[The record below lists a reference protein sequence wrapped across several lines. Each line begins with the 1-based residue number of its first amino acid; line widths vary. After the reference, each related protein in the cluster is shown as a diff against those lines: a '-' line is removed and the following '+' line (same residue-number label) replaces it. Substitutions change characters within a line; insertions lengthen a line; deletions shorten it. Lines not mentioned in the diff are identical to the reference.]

1 MALTHP
7 AFTYF
12 VYKERTIVL
21 SYLPSKLSLHLYVTI
36 RPDSPNTTTPQK
48 TVLQTLTSD

>member
-36 RPDSPNTTTPQK
+36 RPDSPNAPQK
-48 TVLQTLTSD
+48 DCITNTYT